1 MSQPTSYSSENLDP
15 WNIEITD
22 KKHLRKIFENAQKPK
37 NKSMI
42 GVEYEL
48 FAVYGPDLSPLPFE
62 GDISINT
69 LFETLIQKSIE
80 NGDKLSPIYDDGH
93 LVALEN
99 KQTII
104 ALEPGGQLE
113 IAAKPKDSL
122 VQCIKT
128 FNDLILFIT
137 QCANELG
144 IKLLSLGFQPWATKE
159 QMARVKKSRYSIMKN
174 YMPQVGSMGLDM
186 MYRTCAIQIN
196 IDYENEADM
205 AKKMRIA
212 AILSPMF
219 SALFSSCAF
228 NENKLVNQAVFRG
241 HVWQNTDKN
250 RTGIP
255 KDVFLPNFSYD
266 SWIDFALDVPMYF
279 IRRNEQYIDMSG
291 KSFRD
296 FINNG
301 FLDFKA
307 SVRDFID
314 HMSTIFTEVRLKPF
328 IEFRSIDC
336 LPVIYVNALSA
347 LIWCFFYNDKIF
359 KQLENKFNLATFN
372 DVEKMHNEVILN
384 GCNTKFLEKSLW
396 KWWQELIA
404 LTLNS
409 QEEVYLEPIK
419 TIINNKI
426 TAADWIK
433 THSLKENSNNKNW
446 LLKYFSPLSKSFL

>member
-1 MSQPTSYSSENLDP
+1 MSQPTNYSSENLDP
-15 WNIEITD
+15 WNMEITD
-22 KKHLRKIFENAQKPK
+22 TKILRRIFENAQKPK
-37 NKSMI
+37 NKFMI

-48 FAVYGPDLSPLPFE
+48 FAVCSNDLSPLPFE
-62 GDISINT
+62 GSLSIAT
-69 LFETLIQKSIE
+69 LFKHLMQKSFE
-80 NGDKLSPIYDDGH
+80 YGDELSPIYDDGN

-99 KQTII
+99 KETII

-122 VQCIKT
+122 VQCIKI
-128 FNDLILFIT
+128 FNDLILFIN

-144 IKLLSLGFQPWATKE
+144 IKLLSLGFQPWASKE
-159 QMARVKKSRYSIMKN
+159 EMARVKKSRYSIMKN
-174 YMPQVGSMGLDM
+174 YMPKVGSMGLDM

-255 KDVFLPNFSYD
+255 KAVFSPNFSYD
-266 SWIDFALDVPMYF
+266 HWIEFVLDVPMYF

-301 FLDFKA
+301 FLGFKA
-307 SVRDFID
+307 SARDFID

-359 KQLENKFNLATFN
+359 KQLENKFNLVSFN
-372 DVEKMHNEVILN
+372 DVEKMHNEVIIN
-384 GCNTKFLEKSLW
+384 GCRTKFLEKSLW
-396 KWWQELIA
+396 DWWQELIA
-404 LTLNS
+404 LTKNS
-409 QEEVYLEPIK
+409 PEECYLEPLNALIS
-419 TIINNKI
+419 NNI

-433 THSLKENSNNKNW
+433 THSLSNSDNKSW
-446 LLKYFSPLSKSFL
+446 LFNYFSPLSKPFL